1 MGRLWQTLILSRWDP
16 LFANVPVE
24 SLVHDN
30 QPGYYQALNASNQ
43 KTDCSP
49 FVEFMLEM
57 ILKALELSITPQVTP
72 QVADLLAALQGEMS
86 REALQNVLQLQ
97 DRKSFRE
104 RYLQP
109 ALNAGW
115 IEMTLP
121 DKPKSRLQRYRLT
134 AAGIRLLRQ
143 P

>member
-1 MGRLWQTLILSRWDP
+1 
-16 LFANVPVE
+16 VP
-24 SLVHDN
+24 
-30 QPGYYQALNASNQ
+30 
-43 KTDCSP
+43 
-49 FVEFMLEM
+49 
-57 ILKALELSITPQVTP
+57 P

-134 AAGIRLLRQ
+134 AAGIRLLR
-143 P
+143 

>member
-1 MGRLWQTLILSRWDP
+1 
-16 LFANVPVE
+16 
-24 SLVHDN
+24 
-30 QPGYYQALNASNQ
+30 
-43 KTDCSP
+43 
-49 FVEFMLEM
+49 
-57 ILKALELSITPQVTP
+57 
-72 QVADLLAALQGEMS
+72 MS
-86 REALQNVLQLQ
+86 RETLQNVLQLQ

-121 DKPKSRLQRYRLT
+121 DKPKSRLQRYHLT

>member
-1 MGRLWQTLILSRWDP
+1 
-16 LFANVPVE
+16 
-24 SLVHDN
+24 
-30 QPGYYQALNASNQ
+30 
-43 KTDCSP
+43 
-49 FVEFMLEM
+49 
-57 ILKALELSITPQVTP
+57 PQVTP

>member
-1 MGRLWQTLILSRWDP
+1 
-16 LFANVPVE
+16 
-24 SLVHDN
+24 
-30 QPGYYQALNASNQ
+30 
-43 KTDCSP
+43 
-49 FVEFMLEM
+49 
-57 ILKALELSITPQVTP
+57 
-72 QVADLLAALQGEMS
+72 MS
-86 REALQNVLQLQ
+86 RETLQNVLQLQ